1 MKSKER
7 PQLLSK
13 KIIAEEALY
22 KTEVQE
28 MKDSAEMAV
37 GTIYMYFKNKEEIL
51 DYILSH
57 KILG

>member
-7 PQLLSK
+7 PQLLST

-28 MKDSAEMAV
+28 IHESAEMAL